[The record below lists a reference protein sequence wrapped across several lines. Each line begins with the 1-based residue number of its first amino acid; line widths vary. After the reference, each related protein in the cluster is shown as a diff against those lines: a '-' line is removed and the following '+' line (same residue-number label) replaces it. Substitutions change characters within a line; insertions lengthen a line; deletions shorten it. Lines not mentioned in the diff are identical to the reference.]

1 MSPACSTLN
10 NRSVLLMK
18 ILIVDDDPAS
28 LKVLSLFMRPYGK
41 VEISAYAKDAL
52 AVADHAFIEKSP
64 FDLYMIDI
72 MMPEI
77 NGHELLNEI
86 RGMEKHYAVNPPG
99 KILMV
104 SALSDTENIM
114 KAFSAKCDAYIIKP
128 VRMEKLEDEL
138 SKIGISRQ

>member
-1 MSPACSTLN
+1 
-10 NRSVLLMK
+10 MK

-28 LKVLSLFMRPYGK
+28 LKVLSLLMRPYGD

-52 AVADHAFIEKSP
+52 VMADRAFNVGSP

-77 NGHELLNEI
+77 NGHELLSEI
-86 RGMEKHYAVNPPG
+86 RKLEKQYAVDPPG

-104 SALSDTENIM
+104 SALSDTDNIM
-114 KAFSAKCDAYIIKP
+114 NAFGAKCDAYIIKP
-128 VRMEKLEDEL
+128 VRMEKLEEEL
-138 SKIGISRQ
+138 SKIGITRQ